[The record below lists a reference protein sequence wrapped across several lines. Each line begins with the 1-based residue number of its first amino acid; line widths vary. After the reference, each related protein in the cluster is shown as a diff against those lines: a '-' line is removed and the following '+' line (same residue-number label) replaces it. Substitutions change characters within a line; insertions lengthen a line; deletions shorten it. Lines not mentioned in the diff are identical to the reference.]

1 MGFVQA
7 KLNNSEGMSK
17 MISALDARLKKSDTG
32 DIYSSY
38 NHLYEYYLDNNNNNN
53 REQVLQFVNK
63 GSTIA

>member
-1 MGFVQA
+1 
-7 KLNNSEGMSK
+7 MSK
-17 MISALDARLKKSDTG
+17 MISPLDARLKKSDTG

-38 NHLYEYYLDNNNNNN
+38 NHFYEYYLDNNN

>member
-1 MGFVQA
+1 
-7 KLNNSEGMSK
+7 MSK
-17 MISALDARLKKSDTG
+17 MISPLDARLKKSDTG

-38 NHLYEYYLDNNNNNN
+38 NHLYEYYLDNNNNN